1 MGTGGAFARFFQ
13 VFWPFVSTNP
23 APIYPGRE
31 CKGSVPVADIFSRV
45 VPADMSRFFAG
56 MFCGALLLFVVMH
69 YHVVHGNNG
78 VVLVPKISNN
88 LSGIYTD
95 IRKFELEDWK
105 GHKPLAAAIMRSNQ
119 AELLKDSAERNFGDS
134 VRRAVDDLFGSN
146 Q

>member
-1 MGTGGAFARFFQ
+1 
-13 VFWPFVSTNP
+13 
-23 APIYPGRE
+23 
-31 CKGSVPVADIFSRV
+31 
-45 VPADMSRFFAG
+45 MSRFFAG